1 MDYSARSMAL
11 VSAEVAIRGTRA
23 LLWHRFGTDAIP
35 LERKKKHGVA
45 GNNPEEWR
53 KTVLQT
59 PKGQLY
65 LEPTYVFGC
74 LRDAAKHT
82 SIGRGSLQ
90 PKIVATLQI
99 LDSQILIDR
108 SMPKGKDPAIG
119 DDSEPVYIDVRSV
132 RNPATRARNI
142 RYRVAAS
149 IGWLAQFKILWDD
162 TIVSEG
168 QMEAVIRDAGPLQG
182 LGDGRS
188 IGFGRFELVSF
199 KLIDRNNAKK
209 PTAKRAVARTKA

>member
-1 MDYSARSMAL
+1 MAL
-11 VSAEVAIRGTRA
+11 VSAEVAIRGTRP
-23 LLWHRFGTDAIP
+23 LLWNRFGTDAIP
-35 LERKKKHGVA
+35 LERKKKEGVA

-59 PKGQLY
+59 PAGQLY

-82 SIGRGSLQ
+82 KIGRGSLQ

-108 SMPKGKDPAIG
+108 WIPENEDLPVG
-119 DDSEPVYIDVRSV
+119 DDTEPVYIDVRSV

-149 IGWLAQFKILWDD
+149 IGWPARFKILWDN

-188 IGFGRFELVSF
+188 IGYGRFELASF
-199 KLIDRNNAKK
+199 QLTNNTNAKK
-209 PTAKRAVARTKA
+209 PTSKRVVGRTKA